1 MAASELTDVSPGTD
15 TSQSR
20 NIGLQWLIQP
30 VLIFFPLPRSLRE
43 QAINIL
49 DAYLQ
54 RRYVKSSE
62 KEMHF
67 IYLLPAPE
75 HSESTGLSVLS
86 IMTEFSI
93 PSAWDFFLCPSC
105 WHDCKEDMFEFSSV
119 ANCCLFRIVSLC
131 HIDLL
136 FQIHF

>member
-1 MAASELTDVSPGTD
+1 MVDS
-15 TSQSR
+15 TSADF
-20 NIGLQWLIQP
+20 P
-30 VLIFFPLPRSLRE
+30 PLPQSLRE

-67 IYLLPAPE
+67 IYLLTAPE

-86 IMTEFSI
+86 ITMEYRAFYAISLG
-93 PSAWDFFLCPSC
+93 FL
-105 WHDCKEDMFEFSSV
+105 
-119 ANCCLFRIVSLC
+119 SLPFM
-131 HIDLL
+131 LA
-136 FQIHF
+136 